1 MEVIPSKEGWCQN
14 ADKTF
19 SRRLTLY
26 VREEEEEE
34 EQARVEG
41 EKWRSCGWRK
51 WGLTTSGGK
60 GEFPGDK
67 TDYLNIDFWE
77 FILA

>member
-1 MEVIPSKEGWCQN
+1 M
-14 ADKTF
+14 
-19 SRRLTLY
+19 
-26 VREEEEEE
+26 REEEEEE
-34 EQARVEG
+34 EQARVED